1 MNIVEESWKDSAE
14 VLQAFQYVEAGSAV
28 IIDASLQDFRLND
41 LRHCAS
47 TNLRRAGVDIAT
59 AMQIIGHKSEKM
71 WKRYNSIEQR
81 DLTNAASK
89 LDKYLQAA
97 DADTVMTLDDFL
109 SCELGYEVIDLHS
122 KPA

>member
-1 MNIVEESWKDSAE
+1 
-14 VLQAFQYVEAGSAV
+14 
-28 IIDASLQDFRLND
+28 
-41 LRHCAS
+41 
-47 TNLRRAGVDIAT
+47 
-59 AMQIIGHKSEKM
+59 MQIIGHKSEKM